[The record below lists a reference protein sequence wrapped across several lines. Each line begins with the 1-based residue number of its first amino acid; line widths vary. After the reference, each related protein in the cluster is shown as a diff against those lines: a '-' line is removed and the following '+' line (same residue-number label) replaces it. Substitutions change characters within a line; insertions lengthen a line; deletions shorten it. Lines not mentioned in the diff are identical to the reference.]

1 MARGRNGFV
10 RRQFLTRELRSH
22 SGARSAVRPWTSTR
36 VEERPLP
43 TVAVTHFL
51 ALVDRSVA
59 LDGTV
64 PEYWF
69 PGQSRVNRS
78 RDNH

>member
-1 MARGRNGFV
+1 MALSADNSSLVSCAR
-10 RRQFLTRELRSH
+10 TREHGLPSDHGR
-22 SGARSAVRPWTSTR
+22 APVWRR
-36 VEERPLP
+36 RPLP

-69 PGQSRVNRS
+69 PGQSRGNSS

>member
-22 SGARSAVRPWTSTR
+22 SGVRLPSDHGRAPVWR
-36 VEERPLP
+36 RRPLP

-69 PGQSRVNRS
+69 PGQSRGNSS

>member
-1 MARGRNGFV
+1 
-10 RRQFLTRELRSH
+10 
-22 SGARSAVRPWTSTR
+22 

-51 ALVDRSVA
+51 ALVDRSVS
-59 LDGTV
+59 LGGTV

-69 PGQSRVNRS
+69 PGQSRVNRN

>member
-1 MARGRNGFV
+1 MDEHPYGGATAADGGRD
-10 RRQFLTRELRSH
+10 
-22 SGARSAVRPWTSTR
+22 
-36 VEERPLP
+36 PL
-43 TVAVTHFL
+43 L